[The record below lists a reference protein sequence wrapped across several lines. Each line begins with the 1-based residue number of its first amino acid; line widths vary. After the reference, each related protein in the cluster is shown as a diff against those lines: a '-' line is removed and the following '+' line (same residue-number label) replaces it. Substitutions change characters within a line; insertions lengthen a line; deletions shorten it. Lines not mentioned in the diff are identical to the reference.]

1 MAKRFGALA
10 RKSPP
15 VGGWKIVAQTLQPPP
30 MYMNVFRSRKKE
42 GYDAQAYARDAER
55 MGELALV
62 QPGFLDYKSFA
73 APDGETV
80 TISIWESPEAAKAW
94 ARHPEHLEAQARGRR
109 DYYAEFTMY
118 VADEA
123 KVRRYP

>member
-1 MAKRFGALA
+1 
-10 RKSPP
+10 
-15 VGGWKIVAQTLQPPP
+15 
-30 MYMNVFRSRKKE
+30 MNVFRSRKRPDH
-42 GYDAQAYARDAER
+42 DAAAYAADAAR
-55 MGELALV
+55 MGELAQA

-80 TISIWESPEAAKAW
+80 TISVWESTQAAKAW

-118 VADEA
+118 AAEEA
-123 KVRRYP
+123 TVRRFP

>member
-1 MAKRFGALA
+1 
-10 RKSPP
+10 
-15 VGGWKIVAQTLQPPP
+15 

-42 GYDAQAYARDAER
+42 GYDAAAYARDAER
-55 MGELALV
+55 MGELARA
-62 QPGFLDYKSFA
+62 QSGFIDYKSFA

-80 TISIWESPEAAKAW
+80 TISLWESTAAARNW
-94 ARHPEHLEAQARGRR
+94 ARHPEHLAAQARGRQ
-109 DYYAEFTMY
+109 DYYADFTMY